1 MKLSRTLKL
10 TLGAIAAVGLI
21 STAQASSFVISTD
34 KTTLNVPIPPLTFTG
49 SIQNNAGTSF
59 NPVNLTAIIDTTP
72 GHAMLDLLGSIHA
85 NGAGTIEV
93 CLMADGF
100 TGTSPL
106 SFGFT
111 ANSVSTHGIT
121 LSDTLLI
128 NGMAQQAST
137 NTVTLAP
144 GFSQGVS
151 NTVSITP
158 NSSPFTLENCITITF
173 GVGGGTV
180 SFDKLLGQ
188 GVPDS
193 GMTVSLLGIG
203 LLAIAGVA
211 KLRRMKVTA

>member
-1 MKLSRTLKL
+1 
-10 TLGAIAAVGLI
+10 
-21 STAQASSFVISTD
+21 
-34 KTTLNVPIPPLTFTG
+34 
-49 SIQNNAGTSF
+49 
-59 NPVNLTAIIDTTP
+59 
-72 GHAMLDLLGSIHA
+72 MLDLLGSITA

-106 SFGFT
+106 SFGFV
-111 ANSVSTHGIT
+111 ANGQSTHGIT

-151 NTVSITP
+151 NTVTITP

-173 GVGGGTV
+173 GRGGGTV

-188 GVPDS
+188 QGVPDS
-193 GMTVSLLGIG
+193 GMTASLLGIG
-203 LLAIAGVA
+203 LLAIAGRGQAAPDEGNCLKQRFSDAFQDGRVTKSPCRFVSGIKVLPYPLVA
-211 KLRRMKVTA
+211 NMLISRIKGAAARLNASS